1 MSIRIESEET
11 KPVYQPTVTEEVCD
25 WVNLHMHF
33 NYLFTFY
40 YKLIIIY
47 YISASERRKNMSGSN
62 LKLVRFVAEGVT
74 TLALN

>member
-25 WVNLHMHF
+25 WVNLHMQF
-33 NYLFTFY
+33 N
-40 YKLIIIY
+40 IY

-62 LKLVRFVAEGVT
+62 LKLVRFFAEGVT